1 MNFLK
6 NDIINSW
13 RLVKEINMSTIP
25 GTNYSGIELF
35 NKWGDMNGYKKKYPI
50 SNYKPEQGILSSRI
64 LDKPY
69 LELQESN
76 GQAERRI
83 D

>member
-1 MNFLK
+1 MRKLN
-6 NDIINSW
+6 
-13 RLVKEINMSTIP
+13 T
-25 GTNYSGIELF
+25 GT
-35 NKWGDMNGYKKKYPI
+35 KWGDMNGYKKKYPI
-50 SNYKPEQGILSSRI
+50 LNSNNLIVEILPDNYEFYPYMDTLKYYKPEQGILSSRI